1 MWLTR
6 TLALMLTAAAPTA
19 IGDVLLIESVQTSAQ
34 TASERP
40 ARGTSMARVEARF
53 GAPHAKRPAIGEP
66 PITRWDYPSFSVY
79 FEHEHVIHAVARR

>member
-6 TLALMLTAAAPTA
+6 TLALMLTAAAPAA
-19 IGDVLLIESVQTSAQ
+19 IGDVLLIESVQASTQ

-40 ARGTSMARVEARF
+40 VRGMPMARVESRF
-53 GAPHAKRPAIGEP
+53 GAPNAKRPAIGAP
-66 PITRWDYPSFSVY
+66 PITRWDYPTFSVY